1 MHVTTGLRDSHVQAA
16 HLHAGSA
23 VLVGVQGT
31 VAALLAAV
39 RVAALPAAD
48 LGAAEGAAFAT
59 LTLSVQAARRA
70 AHL

>member
-1 MHVTTGLRDSHVQAA
+1 MSLRDSHAHAA
-16 HLHAGSA
+16 HLHTGPV
-23 VLVGVQGT
+23 VLVGVQGA

-70 AHL
+70 PHL